1 MTFRARPYDPD
12 REVKQTPAQKAAT
25 RRNFQVFRLRSLYAL
40 AYVVRD
46 AGRRAGIHALIDAE
60 LVSLGALPQPE
71 HERAQRQKRLKRYPE
86 PIEDL
91 DLPF

>member
-1 MTFRARPYDPD
+1 MTFRVRPYDPD
-12 REVKQTPAQKAAT
+12 RESKHTPAQRKAT
-25 RRNFQVFRLRSLYAL
+25 QRNFLVFRLRSLHAL

-60 LVSLGALPQPE
+60 LVSLGALPQHE
-71 HERAQRQKRLKRYPE
+71 HQRAQREKRLKRYPQ
-86 PIEDL
+86 PDEDL